1 MNEFA
6 QTLRNELDAVH
17 VVDPHSHLRPN
28 KPEADNLADIVLYH
42 HVWIELVSAGM
53 PITAVTKAGMP
64 HEVANPEMEPQD
76 RLRAALPYLDL
87 ISNTTCGNMLRV
99 ILRDL
104 YEVPDGR
111 LTASNLNQVIA
122 YVEERNCLPK
132 WEDELLSEKCRIVRS
147 LTVEYDEHGKC
158 SPFVGKGIEGVPVT
172 LQDPRRTPREM
183 LSWVEYQLGREIK
196 CAEDYAEGLRKIGG
210 ERSKSDIHFVGI
222 WTLPHLQFV
231 DATERDVTRAV
242 ANIRDGRPADNED
255 FSAIW
260 SFGIRNFL
268 EAMREGPL
276 RTIQLIVGAEVLPPH
291 RSITNWH
298 SNFVGTLGR
307 LAGAFEDFHFSCS
320 SACDAHIQDL
330 AIAAKHI
337 PNVSVAGYWWH
348 VLYPYYI
355 RKNVETRLDIVPA
368 NKIVAFFSDAYR
380 AEWIYPKLKLVK
392 RAWAEVLLDR
402 VERDLITRDTALK
415 LVRAVFHDNACAI
428 YGVKST
434 WN

>member
-1 MNEFA
+1 
-6 QTLRNELDAVH
+6 
-17 VVDPHSHLRPN
+17 
-28 KPEADNLADIVLYH
+28 LYH

-53 PITAVTKAGMP
+53 PITAVTGAGMP
-64 HEVANPEMEPQD
+64 HEVADPEMEPQD

-104 YEVPDGR
+104 YEVPDGW
-111 LTASNLNQVIA
+111 LTASNLDQVIA
-122 YVEERNCLPK
+122 CVQERSCSHQ
-132 WEDELLSEKCRIVRS
+132 WEAELLGGRCRIVRS
-147 LTVEYDEHGKC
+147 LTVEDGSRGEC
-158 SPFVGKGIEGVPVT
+158 SRFVGRGIEGVPIT
-172 LQDPRRTPREM
+172 LQDPRKTPREM
-183 LSWVEYQLGREIK
+183 LSWAEYQLGRDIR
-196 CAEDYAEGLRKIGG
+196 CAEDYAEGLRKLGSK
-210 ERSKSDIHFVGI
+210 RSNSDIHFVGI

-231 DATERDVTRAV
+231 DATEREVTQAI
-242 ANIRDGRPADNED
+242 ANIRDGQPGTNED

-298 SNFVGTLGR
+298 GNFAGTLGR

-320 SACDAHIQDL
+320 SACDANIQDL

-348 VLYPYYI
+348 VLYPFYI
-355 RKNVETRLDIVPA
+355 RKSVETRLDIVPA
-368 NKIVAFFSDAYR
+368 NKIVAFFSDAYH

-392 RAWAEVLLDR
+392 QIWAEVLLDR
-402 VERDLITRDTALK
+402 VERNLITQDTALK
-415 LVRAVFHDNACAI
+415 LVRTVFHDNACAI
-428 YGVKST
+428 YGVNST
-434 WN
+434 